1 LRFTSCEFEFLHA
14 AVVAVFGLKPV
25 RRKASTVARASSGP
39 TTRAPKQMMFALL
52 CSRASAAETGS
63 LAFAARMPGRLFAAM
78 LMPMPVPQMRM
89 PSAGRVSLISRA
101 VSVCATS
108 G

>member
-14 AVVAVFGLKPV
+14 AVVAVFG
-25 RRKASTVARASSGP
+25 AEARAQEGFHR
-39 TTRAPKQMMFALL
+39 RAGEFGSDHARAQADDVRVVVFT
-52 CSRASAAETGS
+52 ASAAETGS

-78 LMPMPVPQMRM
+78 LMPMPVPQMRI